1 MEREENQFEFTV
13 TDDDV
18 FLTVTIGEGQLGTSF
33 VFRDNVLLVKGGV
46 VIGSLNLGAGTDLA
60 GAAVSV
66 DSIVN
71 DVSSQ
76 TNRMSVRYVI
86 ENGGRRRAELATHEV
101 DSEGTMCRFVSAL
114 SFTRAS

>member
-46 VIGSLNLGAGTDLA
+46 VIGSLNLGAGTELA
-60 GAAVSV
+60 GSEVSV

-71 DVSSQ
+71 DVS
-76 TNRMSVRYVI
+76 THTKTMSVRYVI
-86 ENGGRRRAELATHEV
+86 ENGGKLRAELATHEV
-101 DSEGTMCRFVSAL
+101 DREGAVCRFVSAL